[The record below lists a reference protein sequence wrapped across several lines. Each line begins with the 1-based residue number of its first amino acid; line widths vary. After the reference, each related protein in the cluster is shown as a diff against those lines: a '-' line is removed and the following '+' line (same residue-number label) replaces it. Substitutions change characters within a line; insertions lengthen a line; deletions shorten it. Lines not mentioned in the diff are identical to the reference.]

1 MIDREILEKKKRL
14 QKVRNVL
21 KEISGITVLG
31 IYENQYIP
39 EFDGIFER
47 LSKLG
52 YYSPDK
58 IPENSI
64 NFKSEDNVI
73 YRWII
78 DSMKLENGMTV
89 YLLCCDV
96 WVKISFL
103 DVCTAVKDIWNVIG
117 GFTIITEDLTVLK
130 ECGSDSR
137 DEYNY
142 LYDEYDLTVR

>member
-103 DVCTAVKDIWNVIG
+103 DVCLKNAAVIHEMSIIICMMS
-117 GFTIITEDLTVLK
+117 TI
-130 ECGSDSR
+130 
-137 DEYNY
+137 
-142 LYDEYDLTVR
+142 